1 MFKRNIS
8 PFRYEW
14 LFINHF
20 SLVNFFRLEFIIFSI
35 IILDSK
41 SLCLWF
47 IHFLIN
53 LQIRFHLSSQTFLRK
68 FIIIIQR
75 LNALLIQLIFVSNIS
90 FFKIRLQSIFIS
102 DLNPKILSTIIDK
115 ISINTLRSLN
125 FSLQELIL
133 RDQIRNLMD

>member
-20 SLVNFFRLEFIIFSI
+20 SLVNFFRLEFIIFPI
-35 IILDSK
+35 IILNSK

-75 LNALLIQLIFVSNIS
+75 LNALLIQLIFFSNIS

-115 ISINTLRSLN
+115 VSINTLRSLN